1 MDSND
6 QDQPVRKRA
15 RGMSVEERRAM
26 IVQAALPL
34 LAEVGPSVT
43 TLQIARAA
51 GISEPTIF
59 RAFADKNEV
68 LQACLEE
75 VTDPEHIAVELNA
88 IDTDSSLEERL
99 VELIEA
105 IQAQGKRTGAVLNAI
120 RLASPPNPNLNE
132 MKDRQAAFHR
142 KWVERYAAVHAAVC
156 GVLEP
161 DEPRL
166 RISVSD
172 MATLVLSIV
181 FSLGRNA
188 VAEQESITT
197 KQLADLLLNGALK
210 GA

>member
-1 MDSND
+1 MDTNETN
-6 QDQPVRKRA
+6 QPPRKRA

-26 IVQAALPL
+26 IIQTTLPL

-59 RAFADKNEV
+59 RAFADKSA
-68 LQACLEE
+68 LLAACLEE
-75 VTDPEHIAVELNA
+75 VTNPENIAVELNA
-88 IDTDSSLEERL
+88 IDTESSLEDRL
-99 VELIEA
+99 AELVDA

-120 RLASPPNPNLNE
+120 RLASPPNPDS
-132 MKDRQAAFHR
+132 MKDRQAAFQR
-142 KWVERYAAVHAAVC
+142 KWVARYNIVHAAVC

-161 DEPRL
+161 DEQRL

-181 FSLGRNA
+181 FSLARTAG
-188 VAEQESITT
+188 AEQERITT